1 MIICNK
7 TMTPEQILQK
17 NEVQIGEVNGVYFMA
32 DNGGFSGRPIFTFQ
46 LNNNKRKRV
55 KLKTA
60 NVTSMLCYL
69 AGKNITFLNI
79 HTNQHLIAHIDNKSY
94 RSFFNE
100 AFFIFNAIII
110 FIIGIAALFSKENSY
125 QVSSIWLII
134 RYIFGSVCIFCSWL
148 FLFHQS
154 VRIEADTLIL
164 KGPFRS
170 RLVKLCDI
178 AKVTISSLGKGD
190 VIEVLT
196 NDYDYY
202 YFPINGGH
210 LKNLIR
216 DLNRI
221 GIDASYGYLKPTT
234 A

>member
-7 TMTPEQILQK
+7 TMTSEQILQK
-17 NEVQIGEVNGVYFMA
+17 NGVQIGEVNGVYFMA
-32 DNGGFSGRPIFTFQ
+32 NNGGFSGRPIFTFQ

-55 KLKTA
+55 KLKKA

-69 AGKNITFLNI
+69 AGKNILFLNI
-79 HTNQHLIAHIDNKSY
+79 HTSQHLIAHIDNKSY
-94 RSFFNE
+94 RSLYNE
-100 AFFIFNAIII
+100 AFFILNAIII

-125 QVSSIWLII
+125 QISSIWLIVK
-134 RYIFGSVCIFCSWL
+134 YIMGSACIFCSWL
-148 FLFHQS
+148 LLFHPS
-154 VRIEADTLIL
+154 VRIEEDTLIL
-164 KGPFRS
+164 KDPFRS
-170 RLVKLCDI
+170 RFVKLCDI
-178 AKVTISSLGKGD
+178 AKVTISSLGKGN

-202 YFPINGGH
+202 FFPINGGQ
-210 LKNLIR
+210 LKELIR

-234 A
+234 T